1 MIFNLPY
8 WTRPRRILNLNT
20 RSPPDQTLTEAE
32 IAAIVAGVILG
43 LVLIAGIRVIRPTHV
58 GAIETL
64 GRFTGFRRYGITYVF
79 PFVQKL
85 YKVNV
90 TEQLVDVTRQDVIT
104 KDNLN
109 CTVDAQVYF
118 RVGKTG
124 DGPPDMDLL
133 KRVREEDL
141 KAALYNVNDYYRQ
154 VVELARTTLRNE
166 IGRKDFKEVNSDR
179 ASLNSAIHQSMTEET
194 ASWGIGI
201 VRVELKEVK
210 PPEDVQDAMNMVIKA
225 ENEKRAALDFATAA
239 ETKADGEKRAAIKI
253 AEGEAKAITTVA
265 EAKALEIEMVNDAA
279 DKHFTGNAQTWERL
293 RVTESALKDGT
304 KFVIAPDNQ
313 IPTIIVNETPATV
326 IPGAPPKKPSVMDTP
341 DAE

>member
-1 MIFNLPY
+1 MI
-8 WTRPRRILNLNT
+8 PREA
-20 RSPPDQTLTEAE
+20 LTEGE
-32 IAAIVAGVILG
+32 IALIVIGVIVGIVFL
-43 LVLIAGIRVIRPTHV
+43 AGIRIIRPTHV

-104 KDNLN
+104 QDNLN

-118 RVGKTG
+118 RVGKIG
-124 DGPPDMDLL
+124 DDPHEADLL

-141 KAALYNVNDYYRQ
+141 KAALYNVNNYYRQ

-166 IGRKDFKEVNSDR
+166 IGRKDFKQVNSNR
-179 ASLNSAIHQSMTEET
+179 ASLNKSIHKSMTEET
-194 ASWGIGI
+194 KNWGIGI
-201 VRVELKEVK
+201 VRVELKEVR

-225 ENEKRAALDFATAA
+225 ENEKQAALDFATAA
-239 ETKADGEKRAAIKI
+239 ETKADGDKRAAIKI

-265 EAKALEIEMVNDAA
+265 EAKAKEIELVNDAA
-279 DKHFTGNAQTWERL
+279 DEHFTGNAQMLERL
-293 RVTESALKDGT
+293 RVTEEALREGT

-313 IPTIIVNETPATV
+313 IPTIIINETPAGVVPVQPKRPTEKAE
-326 IPGAPPKKPSVMDTP
+326 PGA
-341 DAE
+341 A

>member
-1 MIFNLPY
+1 MTEGEIAMIVGGV
-8 WTRPRRILNLNT
+8 
-20 RSPPDQTLTEAE
+20 
-32 IAAIVAGVILG
+32 IAAIIL
-43 LVLIAGIRVIRPTHV
+43 LAGIRVIRPTHV

-64 GRFTGFRRYGITYVF
+64 GRFSGFRRYGITYVF
-79 PFVQKL
+79 PAVQKL

-90 TEQLVDVTRQDVIT
+90 TEQLVDVTKQDVIT

-118 RVGKTG
+118 RVGKSG
-124 DGPPDMDLL
+124 DDAQADLL

-141 KAALYNVNDYYRQ
+141 KAALYNVNNYYRQ

-166 IGRKDFKEVNSDR
+166 IGRTDFKQVNSNR
-179 ASLNSAIHQSMTEET
+179 AGLNKAIHKSMTEET
-194 ASWGIGI
+194 KNWGIGI
-201 VRVELKEVK
+201 VRVELKEVR

-225 ENEKRAALDFATAA
+225 ENEKQAALDFATAA

-265 EAKALEIEMVNDAA
+265 EAKAKEIELVNDAA
-279 DKHFTGNAQTWERL
+279 DEHFTGNAQMLERL
-293 RVTESALKDGT
+293 RVTEEALREGT

-313 IPTIIVNETPATV
+313 IPTIIVNETPARVVPVPPKRPTEKAE
-326 IPGAPPKKPSVMDTP
+326 PGA
-341 DAE
+341 A